1 MSKLPKAIIVD
12 IDGTLAKMNGRGS
25 FEWMRVGEDLV
36 NEPIRHI
43 VNLYKGAGH
52 RIILFSGRD
61 SVCREVTKKWLQD
74 NFIKWDYL
82 YMRPEGNNEKDA
94 IIKRRLFDDHVD
106 GLFEILFVLDDRN
119 QVVDMWRKDLGLTCL
134 QVNYGDF

>member
-1 MSKLPKAIIVD
+1 MSELPKAIIVD
-12 IDGTLAKMNGRGS
+12 IDGTLAKMNGRGP

-43 VNLYKGAGH
+43 VNLYQASGH
-52 RIILFSGRD
+52 TVIIFSGRD
-61 SVCREVTKKWLQD
+61 SVCREVTENWLSD
-74 NFIKWDYL
+74 NFIGYNSL
-82 YMRPEGNNEKDA
+82 FMRPQGNNEKDS
-94 IIKRRLFDDHVD
+94 IIKRRLFDENVNGKYD
-106 GLFEILFVLDDRN
+106 IQFVLDDRN